1 MDMRRTLLCLVVVL
15 AAAAPAQG
23 AGMTTHA
30 HMAEAAVGYVQTP
43 ALSELLR
50 AQGDAVLAG
59 AAYPDGGYASSSFPG
74 GNYGEESHW
83 QRFVD
88 AYLARLRGRG
98 DCTPLT
104 APDGPCAK
112 QVAHMLGVAAHG
124 MGDELWDW
132 LFEPAMA
139 DHGESP
145 THPVFTTGL
154 PGFAELGNVT
164 PFNLINT
171 SEYVMDVIAL
181 IDGGRLAK
189 LGTSPPPFEDLLA
202 AYAAVGRGDVTRE
215 GITAGNSLAIAAQTG
230 ERPGLPAEYLRVK
243 TTMPWSSANM
253 FGAPGGVFFSG
264 RAIAAYYESLW
275 HRLATGT
282 PAPLRVA
289 NVNPAHGATGV
300 TTDFQGRVQTSP
312 GPNGGGAGKRI
323 VAAFSSAIRP
333 ETVTAETFR
342 LYDEDGESV
351 APMTGWPRMGPYGP
365 EAGEHTLMFYP
376 AQDLRPCTSYT
387 AELTPGIRDWTGQKL
402 DKPSRW
408 SFETAC

>member
-1 MDMRRTLLCLVVVL
+1 MRRILLGLAAVLVV
-15 AAAAPAQG
+15 AAPAHG

-30 HMAEAAVGYVQTP
+30 YMAEAAAGYVQTP

-50 AQGDAVLAG
+50 AQADAVLAG
-59 AAYPDGGYASSSFPG
+59 AAYPDGGYAASSFPG
-74 GNYGEESHW
+74 GDYGEESHW

-88 AYLARLRGRG
+88 AYLNRLRSRT
-98 DCTPLT
+98 DCAPLT
-104 APDGPCAK
+104 APDGPCAQ

-145 THPVFTTGL
+145 THPVFASGL
-154 PGFAELGNVT
+154 PGFAEIGNVT

-181 IDGGRLAK
+181 VDGGRLAK
-189 LGTSPPPFEDLLA
+189 LGTTPPPFDDLLA
-202 AYAAVGRGDVTRE
+202 AYASVGRGDITRE
-215 GITAGNSLAIAAQTG
+215 GIVAGHGLATAAQTG
-230 ERPGLPAEYLRVK
+230 ERVGLPEEYPRVK

-253 FGAPGGVFFSG
+253 FAAPGGVFFNG

-289 NVNPAHGATGV
+289 ATNPVHGTTGV
-300 TTDFQGRVQTSP
+300 TTDFQPAQTAP
-312 GPNGGGAGKRI
+312 GPRDGGSTKRI
-323 VAAFSSAIRP
+323 LAAFSSAIRP
-333 ETVTAETFR
+333 ETVTPETFR
-342 LYDEDGESV
+342 LYDEAGEPV
-351 APMTGWPRMGPYGP
+351 VPAPGFPRMGPYGP
-365 EAGEHTLMFYP
+365 DAGEHTMLFYP
-376 AQDLRPCTSYT
+376 AEDLQPCTRYT

-402 DKPSRW
+402 DRPARW